1 MSQKQYLYIEPFV
14 YISFNKSSL
23 LLLNTLTKKCAIFK
37 DNSIVDFITKMISS
51 NQYIQQLNWIKYN
64 KNKEWTNFID
74 WLKKSF
80 SGDLLNIYGI
90 PPVAIKPNL
99 DDFDIKDIEFGK
111 IINLEIYLPSDC
123 KHQCYN
129 CGKYNAQFLFCKKSS
144 AQKEIDIETIFDYIK
159 TISIDRISSIS
170 LVGGDIW
177 EYITNQDFI
186 KKLVSL
192 NCEIIFYIN
201 IRNLINKDL
210 SLIHIS
216 TCKLRIL
223 IDEYFDSNIINNF
236 ESKIKRI
243 KVDYTYNIVIKN
255 PQSITTYNIENSSFL
270 PFYDGNDS
278 FFTDYVFFS
287 KSDILDS
294 DLSMREIYNKTHINT
309 YFTGQLI
316 INSDG
321 YIYAS
326 FVQKELGNIK
336 ENNIQDILRKLF
348 DKKSL
353 WRLLRKDVP
362 VCKDCLYKNIC
373 PSISNYELVMKR
385 FNLCNIHY

>member
-255 PQSITTYNIENSSFL
+255 PQNITTYNIENSSFL